1 MNIISKWG
9 SSVLGMPPQV
19 ETNHKENDQLCKNQK
34 FCTSTRDKEST
45 ALKFSSRKWLN
56 KG

>member
-19 ETNHKENDQLCKNQK
+19 ETNHKENDQLYKNQN

-45 ALKFSSRKWLN
+45 ALKFRVLAN
-56 KG
+56 G